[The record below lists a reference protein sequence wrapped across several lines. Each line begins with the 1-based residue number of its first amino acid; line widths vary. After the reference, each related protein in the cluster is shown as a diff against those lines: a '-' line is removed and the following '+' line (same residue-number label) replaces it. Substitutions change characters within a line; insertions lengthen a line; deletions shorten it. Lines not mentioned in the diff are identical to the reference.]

1 MYAAA
6 TDLQTNAM
14 YLLLHSGSIDFRQY
28 KRHVVVIND
37 LNAKAYWNRNT

>member
-14 YLLLHSGSIDFRQY
+14 YLLLRSGSIDFRQY
-28 KRHVVVIND
+28 KLHMVVIND
-37 LNAKAYWNRNT
+37 LNAKAHWNRST